1 MKNQMKK
8 LRSGLRGHQIK
19 RIFAVLLCLCM
30 LVPMLQLTATEVS
43 AADYG
48 SSAYKYAPGPEE
60 GEPSYFLPISA
71 IILKN
76 RILPIVC

>member
-8 LRSGLRGHQIK
+8 LRSGLRRLQIK

-48 SSAYKYAPGPEE
+48 STAYKFAPRPGE
-60 GEPSYFLPISA
+60 GGNL
-71 IILKN
+71 
-76 RILPIVC
+76 RIFCQYQQ